1 MAPSSSKRETRGFN
15 SSRSSHQR
23 SQPRRNQRPF
33 NSSSSGRRDRIAS
46 SARESSAA
54 AYTENSGNNQ
64 VSDVVSQLQ
73 GNIGQQD
80 RDDENADLC
89 QVVMAMDMKERC
101 SVGCCYYVAAEQKL
115 YLLEDIT
122 SGGLE
127 AIETLKLDVQP
138 TLVLLS
144 TRADQSTPN
153 LGQTGLGMHT
163 ADNGD
168 QFQLPYHLDV
178 RPVQEFNFEGAKLKL
193 ASLPL
198 STSRSETRFLVPGDT
213 FSLKQNGDEN
223 DLGFTDHQGRLLNLS
238 GSIDM
243 DNRISIGCAGAIIT
257 YLQRKRAA
265 ECLTRDSSGSE
276 LFNIKSLEMRS
287 LRDTMFVNTD
297 TLTSLQVIQSESHPN
312 AFNQGPG
319 KTSPGA
325 KESLSI
331 YGLFHH
337 FARTPHGKTRLRQRF
352 LRPSTDAAHIKEGHD
367 FISTYLR
374 PDNGECIEKLTKS
387 LKGIKNLRPVMVHV
401 QKGISSGNAKF
412 KAFKSG
418 VWATLLE
425 FAFHAIDVHD
435 TIRTVMG
442 AENLDIHLR
451 ALEKL
456 DVAILHQVGRIIH
469 ETVDL
474 QSSIDEHRT
483 VVKPRVDREL
493 DDLKETYNG
502 LDSLLNQVAINI
514 AGTIPSRL
522 SNDVN
527 VIYFPQLGFN
537 IAMPLD
543 ERGRALYDGGEQPWD
558 QVFTTE
564 NRVYFKDFR
573 MREMDEKF
581 GDIYGLI
588 CEKEIEI
595 VYEMAQNV
603 LQHEKFLVDA
613 SDICGDI
620 DSLLALVQGASLYK
634 LVRPQ
639 ITQDN
644 SIVIKGG
651 RHLLYEV
658 TVPTFIP
665 NDTLIVG
672 GNGREGSPP
681 NTSTQSLE
689 TSVEVAETQCPS
701 MLLLTGPNYSGKS
714 VYLKQ
719 VALIVYMSHIGSFV
733 PAERAKIGIT
743 DKILTRIT
751 TRETVSKTQSS
762 FMIDLQQISFALNLA
777 TEHSLVIIDEFGK
790 GTESTDGA
798 GLACGLFE
806 YLLSLGEKRPK
817 VLAAT
822 HFHEIFE
829 NGFLPPRKELDFGYM
844 EVQVD
849 PAAREVEN
857 QVTYLYN
864 FRSGRSNA
872 SFGTN
877 CAALNGIDQ
886 AIISRANEIGTLAA
900 RGEDLVVICAKMSA
914 DEMGELEEAESMARR
929 FLGADFSH
937 GPNGA
942 GDGCEDN
949 SERPEALLEN
959 IIGKSYGSTI
969 MTGLA

>member
-1 MAPSSSKRETRGFN
+1 MTSSSSRREQRGFN

-33 NSSSSGRRDRIAS
+33 NSSSGGRRDRIVS
-46 SARESSAA
+46 SSQESPVA

-64 VSDVVSQLQ
+64 VSDVVSQGQ
-73 GNIGQQD
+73 GNLGQQE
-80 RDDENADLC
+80 RDDENAELC

-138 TLVLLS
+138 TLLLLS
-144 TRADQSTPN
+144 TRADQSTAN
-153 LGQTGLGMHT
+153 LGQTGLGIHT
-163 ADNGD
+163 ANNDD

-178 RPVQEFNFEGAKLKL
+178 RPVQEFNVEVAKLKL
-193 ASLPL
+193 ASLQFG
-198 STSRSETRFLVPGDT
+198 TSRSKTRFLVPGDT
-213 FSLKQNGDEN
+213 FSLNQHGDEN
-223 DLGFTDHQGRLLNLS
+223 DLGFTDHQGRLLNIS

-243 DNRISIGCAGAIIT
+243 DNGISIGCAGAIIT

-265 ECLTRDSSGSE
+265 ECLTRVSSESE

-287 LRDTMFVNTD
+287 LKDTMFVNTD

-331 YGLFHH
+331 FGLFHH
-337 FARTPHGKTRLRQRF
+337 FARTPQGKTRLRQRF
-352 LRPSTDAAHIKEGHD
+352 LRPSTDAAHIREGHD

-374 PDNGECIEKLTKS
+374 PDNCECIEKLIKS

-425 FAFHAIDVHD
+425 FAFHAIDVQE
-435 TIRTVMG
+435 TIRTVTG

-469 ETVDL
+469 GTVDL

-514 AGTIPSRL
+514 ADTIPSRL

-543 ERGRALYDGGEQPWD
+543 EKGCAVYDGGEQLWD

-573 MREMDEKF
+573 MREMDERF

-603 LQHEKFLVDA
+603 LQHEKFIVEA
-613 SDICGDI
+613 SDICGEI

-651 RHLLYEV
+651 RHLLHEA

-672 GNGREGSPP
+672 GNGSEGSPSD
-681 NTSTQSLE
+681 TSTQIN
-689 TSVEVAETQCPS
+689 VAETQGPS

-733 PAERAKIGIT
+733 PAESAKIGIT
-743 DKILTRIT
+743 DKLLTRIT
-751 TRETVSKTQSS
+751 TRETAQSS
-762 FMIDLQQISFALNLA
+762 FMIDLQQLSFALNLA
-777 TEHSLVIIDEFGK
+777 TERSLVIIDEFGK

-829 NGFLPPRKELDFGYM
+829 NGFLPPRKELGFGYM

-849 PAAREVEN
+849 PAAREVVN

-877 CAALNGIDQ
+877 CAALNGIDP

-900 RGEDLVVICAKMSA
+900 RGEDLVVICARMSA

-937 GPNGA
+937 GPSGA
-942 GDGCEDN
+942 GVGSEDN
-949 SERPEALLEN
+949 GERPEALLED
-959 IIGKSYGSTI
+959 IIGKSDGSTI
-969 MTGLA
+969 MTGLT

>member
-243 DNRISIGCAGAIIT
+243 DNRISIGCVGAIIT

-543 ERGRALYDGGEQPWD
+543 ERGRAVYDGGEQPWD

-620 DSLLALVQGASLYK
+620 DS
-634 LVRPQ
+634 
-639 ITQDN
+639 
-644 SIVIKGG
+644 
-651 RHLLYEV
+651 HLLYEV

-689 TSVEVAETQCPS
+689 TSVEVAETQGPS

-714 VYLKQ
+714 
-719 VALIVYMSHIGSFV
+719 GSNCLYV
-733 PAERAKIGIT
+733 PH
-743 DKILTRIT
+743 
-751 TRETVSKTQSS
+751 RETQSS

-969 MTGLA
+969 MTGLT

>member
-1 MAPSSSKRETRGFN
+1 MAPSSSRGERRGFN

-33 NSSSSGRRDRIAS
+33 NSSSRGRRDRIAS
-46 SARESSAA
+46 SARESSVA

-64 VSDVVSQLQ
+64 VSDGVSQRQ
-73 GNIGQQD
+73 GNVGQHE
-80 RDDENADLC
+80 RDDENAELC
-89 QVVMAMDMKERC
+89 QVVMAMDMKERG

-115 YLLEDIT
+115 CLLEDIT

-144 TRADQSTPN
+144 TRADQSTAN

-163 ADNGD
+163 ADNDD

-178 RPVQEFNFEGAKLKL
+178 RPLQEFNFEGAKLKL
-193 ASLPL
+193 ASLQL
-198 STSRSETRFLVPGDT
+198 GTSRSETRFLVPGDT
-213 FSLKQNGDEN
+213 FSLNQNGDEN

-257 YLQRKRAA
+257 HLQRKRAA

-337 FARTPHGKTRLRQRF
+337 FARTPQGKTRLRQRF
-352 LRPSTDAAHIKEGHD
+352 LRPSTDAAHIREGHD

-425 FAFHAIDVHD
+425 FAFHAMDVHK
-435 TIRTVMG
+435 TIQTVTG

-483 VVKPRVDREL
+483 VVRPRVDREL

-543 ERGRALYDGGEQPWD
+543 ERGRAAYDGGEQPWD

-573 MREMDEKF
+573 MREMDERF

-595 VYEMAQNV
+595 VYEMAQNI

-613 SDICGDI
+613 SDICGEI

-651 RHLLYEV
+651 RHLLHEV

-672 GNGREGSPP
+672 GNGREGSPQ
-681 NTSTQSLE
+681 NTSTRSLE
-689 TSVEVAETQCPS
+689 TSVEVAETQGPS
-701 MLLLTGPNYSGKS
+701 MLLLTGANYSGKT

-733 PAERAKIGIT
+733 PAESAKIGIT

-751 TRETVSKTQSS
+751 TRETAQSS

-777 TEHSLVIIDEFGK
+777 TERSLVIIDEFGK

-829 NGFLPPRKELDFGYM
+829 NGFLPQRRELGFGYM

-849 PAAREVEN
+849 PAARDVED

-877 CAALNGIDQ
+877 CAALNGIDP

-900 RGEDLVVICAKMSA
+900 RGEDLVVICAKMPA

-929 FLGADFSH
+929 FLGAGVGS
-937 GPNGA
+937 
-942 GDGCEDN
+942 EDN
-949 SERPEALLEN
+949 SELPEALLEN

-969 MTGLA
+969 MTGLT

>member
-243 DNRISIGCAGAIIT
+243 DNRISIGCVGAIIT

-543 ERGRALYDGGEQPWD
+543 ERGRAVYDGGEQPWD

-620 DSLLALVQGASLYK
+620 DRCS
-634 LVRPQ
+634 
-639 ITQDN
+639 
-644 SIVIKGG
+644 
-651 RHLLYEV
+651 HLLYEV

-689 TSVEVAETQCPS
+689 TSVEVAETQGPS

-719 VALIVYMSHIGSFV
+719 
-733 PAERAKIGIT
+733 
-743 DKILTRIT
+743 
-751 TRETVSKTQSS
+751 TQSS

-969 MTGLA
+969 MTGLT

>member
-352 LRPSTDAAHIKEGHD
+352 LRPSTDATHIKEGHD

-543 ERGRALYDGGEQPWD
+543 ERGRAVYDGGEQPWD

-620 DSLLALVQGASLYK
+620 DS
-634 LVRPQ
+634 
-639 ITQDN
+639 
-644 SIVIKGG
+644 
-651 RHLLYEV
+651 HLLYEV

-689 TSVEVAETQCPS
+689 TSVEVAETQGPS

-719 VALIVYMSHIGSFV
+719 
-733 PAERAKIGIT
+733 
-743 DKILTRIT
+743 
-751 TRETVSKTQSS
+751 TQSS

-864 FRSGRSNA
+864 RLVDSDPPFYFINA
-872 SFGTN
+872 NFSS

-969 MTGLA
+969 MTGLT

>member
-1 MAPSSSKRETRGFN
+1 MSLSSSRRERQGFN

-33 NSSSSGRRDRIAS
+33 NPRSSGRRDGIAS

-54 AYTENSGNNQ
+54 AYIENSRNNE
-64 VSDVVSQLQ
+64 VPDGVSQGQ
-73 GNIGQQD
+73 GISDQQE
-80 RDDENADLC
+80 RDDENTELC
-89 QVVMAMDMKERC
+89 QVVMAVDMKERC
-101 SVGCCYYVAAEQKL
+101 SVGCCYYVADEQKL

-127 AIETLKLDVQP
+127 AIESLKLDVQP
-138 TLVLLS
+138 TLLLLS
-144 TRADQSTPN
+144 TRADQSTSN
-153 LGQTGLGMHT
+153 LGQTGLVCSP
-163 ADNGD
+163 DD

-193 ASLPL
+193 ASLQL
-198 STSRSETRFLVPGDT
+198 GTSKSETRFLVPGDT
-213 FSLKQNGDEN
+213 FSLNQNGDQN
-223 DLGFTDHQGRLLNLS
+223 DLGFTDHQGRLLTLS

-257 YLQRKRAA
+257 HLQRKRAA
-265 ECLTRDSSGSE
+265 ECLANDNSGSE
-276 LFNIKSLEMRS
+276 LFSIKSLEMRS

-337 FARTPHGKTRLRQRF
+337 FARTPQGKTRLKQRF
-352 LRPSTDAAHIKEGHD
+352 LRPSTDAIHIKEAHD

-425 FAFHAIDVHD
+425 FAFHAIDVHE
-435 TIRTVMG
+435 TIRTVTG
-442 AENLDIHLR
+442 TENLDMHSR

-514 AGTIPSRL
+514 AATIPSWL
-522 SNDVN
+522 NNDVN

-543 ERGRALYDGGEQPWD
+543 ERGRAVYDGGEQPWD

-573 MREMDEKF
+573 MREMDERF

-603 LQHEKFLVDA
+603 LQHEKFLVEA
-613 SDICGDI
+613 SDICGEI

-644 SIVIKGG
+644 SIAIKGG
-651 RHLLYEV
+651 RHLLHEV

-672 GNGREGSPP
+672 GNGREESASD
-681 NTSTQSLE
+681 TLTQPME
-689 TSVEVAETQCPS
+689 TSVEVAEAQGPS
-701 MLLLTGPNYSGKS
+701 MLLLTGPNFSGKS

-733 PAERAKIGIT
+733 PAESAKIGIT
-743 DKILTRIT
+743 DRILTRIT
-751 TRETVSKTQSS
+751 TRETAQSS

-777 TEHSLVIIDEFGK
+777 TERSLVIIDEFGK

-829 NGFLPPRKELDFGYM
+829 NGFLPPRKELGFGYM

-849 PAAREVEN
+849 QAARDVEN

-877 CAALNGIDQ
+877 CAALNGIDP

-937 GPNGA
+937 GPSGVDV
-942 GDGCEDN
+942 GSEDN
-949 SERPEALLEN
+949 TERPEALLEN
-959 IIGKSYGSTI
+959 IIGKGYGSTI
-969 MTGLA
+969 MSGLT

>member
-1 MAPSSSKRETRGFN
+1 MAPSSSRRNRGGFH
-15 SSRSSHQR
+15 SSRSSQH
-23 SQPRRNQRPF
+23 SQARRNQRPF
-33 NSSSSGRRDRIAS
+33 NSNSSGRRDRIAP
-46 SARESSAA
+46 SARESSVAA
-54 AYTENSGNNQ
+54 FTENSANNEI
-64 VSDVVSQLQ
+64 LGELGLGQ
-73 GNIGQQD
+73 GNRGQQEQ
-80 RDDENADLC
+80 DENEDLC
-89 QVVMAMDMKERC
+89 QIVMAMDMKERGT
-101 SVGCCYYVAAEQKL
+101 VGCCYYVADDQKL

-127 AIETLKLDVQP
+127 VIEMLKLDVEP

-144 TRADQSTPN
+144 TRADQSTSN
-153 LGQTGLGMHT
+153 LGQNGQGIHV
-163 ADNGD
+163 ADNNDD
-168 QFQLPYHLDV
+168 QFQLPYHVDI
-178 RPVQEFNFEGAKLKL
+178 RPVQEFSFEGAKLKL
-193 ASLPL
+193 ANLRL
-198 STSRSETRFLVPGDT
+198 GTSRGDTRFLVPGDT
-213 FSLKQNGDEN
+213 FSLNQNGDEN

-243 DNRISIGCAGAIIT
+243 ENRTSIGCAGAIIT
-257 YLQRKRAA
+257 HLQRKRAA
-265 ECLTRDSSGSE
+265 ECLSRDRSGNE
-276 LFNIKSLEMRS
+276 LFNIQFVEMRS
-287 LRDTMFVNTD
+287 LKDTMFVNTD

-337 FARTPHGKTRLRQRF
+337 FARTPQGKTRLRQRF
-352 LRPSTDAAHIKEGHD
+352 LRPSTDTTHIGEGHD
-367 FISTYLR
+367 FISTYLH
-374 PDNGECIEKLTKS
+374 PDNSASIEKLTKS

-425 FAFHAIDVHD
+425 FAFHAIDVHE
-435 TIRTVMG
+435 TIRTVTG
-442 AENLDIHLR
+442 AENLDLHSR
-451 ALEKL
+451 ALDKL
-456 DVAILHQVGRIIH
+456 DVTILHQVGRIIH

-474 QSSIDEHRT
+474 QSSIEEHRT

-493 DDLKETYNG
+493 DNLKETYNG

-514 AGTIPSRL
+514 AGTIPRRL
-522 SNDVN
+522 GSDVN

-543 ERGRALYDGGEQPWD
+543 ERGRAVYNGGEQPWD

-564 NRVYFKDFR
+564 NRVYFKDSR
-573 MREMDEKF
+573 MREMDERF

-595 VYEMAQNV
+595 IYEMAQNV
-603 LQHEKFLVDA
+603 LQYEKILVEA
-613 SDICGDI
+613 SDICGEI

-634 LVRPQ
+634 LIRPQ
-639 ITQDN
+639 ITEDN

-651 RHLLYEV
+651 RHLLHEV
-658 TVPTFIP
+658 TVPTYIP

-681 NTSTQSLE
+681 SPSSQSLE
-689 TSVEVAETQCPS
+689 TSVDVPETRGPS

-719 VALIVYMSHIGSFV
+719 TYSFV
-733 PAERAKIGIT
+733 PAESAKIGIT

-751 TRETVSKTQSS
+751 TRETVQSS
-762 FMIDLQQISFALNLA
+762 FMIDLQQISFALTLA
-777 TEHSLVIIDEFGK
+777 TERSLVIIDEFGK

-806 YLLSLGEKRPK
+806 YLLSLAEKRPK

-829 NGFLPPRKELDFGYM
+829 NGFLPPRKELGFGYM

-849 PAAREVEN
+849 PAARDVEN

-877 CAALNGIDQ
+877 CAALNGIDA

-900 RGEDLVVICAKMSA
+900 RGEDLVVICAKMSV
-914 DEMGELEEAESMARR
+914 DEMDELEEAENMARR

-937 GPNGA
+937 RPTNHA
-942 GDGCEDN
+942 AIRSEN
-949 SERPEALLEN
+949 NERPEALLGN

-969 MTGLA
+969 MTGLT

>member
-1 MAPSSSKRETRGFN
+1 MAPSSSRTRRGGFHA
-15 SSRSSHQR
+15 SRSSQH
-23 SQPRRNQRPF
+23 SHAKRNQRPY
-33 NSSSSGRRDRIAS
+33 NSNSSGRHARIAS
-46 SARESSAA
+46 SARGSSVG
-54 AYTENSGNNQ
+54 AYTVNSANTGVLGEWEPGQADRVQQEQNEN
-64 VSDVVSQLQ
+64 D
-73 GNIGQQD
+73 
-80 RDDENADLC
+80 DLC
-89 QVVMAMDMKERC
+89 QVVMALDMKERGT
-101 SVGCCYYVAAEQKL
+101 VGCCYYVTDEQKL
-115 YLLEDIT
+115 YILEDT
-122 SGGLE
+122 AFGGLE
-127 AIETLKLDVQP
+127 VIETLKLDVEP
-138 TLVLLS
+138 TVVLLS
-144 TRADQSTPN
+144 TRADQDTSN
-153 LGQTGLGMHT
+153 LGQ
-163 ADNGD
+163 NGQGIHPTENDD
-168 QFQLPYHLDV
+168 QFQLPYHVDV
-178 RPVQEFNFEGAKLKL
+178 RPVQEFSFEGAKVKL
-193 ASLPL
+193 ANLPL
-198 STSRSETRFLVPGDT
+198 GTSRDDTRFLVPGDT
-213 FSLKQNGDEN
+213 FSMNQNGNEN
-223 DLGFTDHQGRLLNLS
+223 ELGFTDHHGRLINLS

-243 DNRISIGCAGAIIT
+243 DNRISIGCAGALIT

-265 ECLTRDSSGSE
+265 EYLSRDRSGDW
-276 LFNIKSLEMRS
+276 LFNIQSVEMRS
-287 LRDTMFVNTD
+287 LKDTMFVNTD

-325 KESLSI
+325 KESLSM

-337 FARTPHGKTRLRQRF
+337 FARTPQGKTRLRQRF
-352 LRPSTDAAHIKEGHD
+352 LRPSTDAATIREGHE

-374 PDNGECIEKLTKS
+374 PENSESIEHLTKS

-401 QKGISSGNAKF
+401 QKGISSGNAKL

-425 FAFHAIDVHD
+425 FAFHAIDVHT
-435 TIRTVMG
+435 TIRTVAG
-442 AENLDIHLR
+442 VENLDLHSR

-456 DVAILHQVGRIIH
+456 DVIMLHQIGRIIH

-474 QSSIDEHRT
+474 QSSIEEHRT
-483 VVKPRVDREL
+483 VVKPRVDRVL

-514 AGTIPSRL
+514 AGTIPRGL

-543 ERGRALYDGGEQPWD
+543 ERGRAIYDGGEQPWD

-573 MREMDEKF
+573 MREMDERF

-595 VYEMAQNV
+595 VYEMAQKI
-603 LQHEKFLVDA
+603 LQYGEMLVEA
-613 SDICGDI
+613 SDICGEI
-620 DSLLALVQGASLYK
+620 DCLLALVQGASLYK
-634 LVRPQ
+634 LVRPR
-639 ITQDN
+639 ITQAN
-644 SIVIKGG
+644 SIAIKGG
-651 RHLLYEV
+651 RHLLHEM
-658 TVPTFIP
+658 TVPTYIP

-672 GNGREGSPP
+672 GDGTHGSP
-681 NTSTQSLE
+681 QSPSSQPLQ
-689 TSVEVAETQCPS
+689 TSVDTSRSQRPS

-719 VALIVYMSHIGSFV
+719 LISLWVALIVYLAHIGSFV
-733 PAERAKIGIT
+733 PAESAEIGIT

-751 TRETVSKTQSS
+751 TRETAQSS
-762 FMIDLQQISFALNLA
+762 FLIDLQQISFALNLA
-777 TEHSLVIIDEFGK
+777 TERSLVIIDEFGK

-829 NGFLPPRKELDFGYM
+829 NGFLAPRQELGFGYM

-849 PAAREVEN
+849 PAASDVEN

-877 CAALNGIDQ
+877 CAALNGIDP

-900 RGEDLVVICAKMSA
+900 RGEDLVVICAKMSVN
-914 DEMGELEEAESMARR
+914 EMGELEEAESMARR
-929 FLGADFSH
+929 FLGTDFSDR
-937 GPNGA
+937 PNHADIRSGN
-942 GDGCEDN
+942 D
-949 SERPEALLEN
+949 ERPELLLED
-959 IIGKSYGSTI
+959 IIGKTYGSTVV
-969 MTGLA
+969 TGLT